1 LALSTPSAQLPDRLA
16 RVPSFPPIAIKVLQ
30 LLSDPSVNLSSIPPL
45 ISSDPALSA
54 RVLQYAN
61 SPLYGIANEIKNVRH
76 ALTMLGID
84 QLRSLTATAASDVY
98 LKGKLNVEELKRC
111 WTHTLACAVVSE
123 ELARACRAHM
133 DEAYTS
139 GLMHDI
145 GRLSMVVAF
154 PKEYVEAMRHASAQ
168 CIDLIDYERD
178 KFGIDHAEA
187 GRLLAEKWRLP
198 SNFCVVAGRHHDNPD
213 TEETSLLT
221 IVHLAC
227 RLADNLGF
235 EVTVPLRPSTMD
247 EILTILQPEVRRRLP
262 ATEEEFRELVLRRI
276 SPLDAIEHEEHRY
289 PASAKLDEEPSEPYR
304 PSATLIPDLP
314 PFRPDPVSAMPGSR
328 FWPVI
333 VLLAVALA
341 GLLLVLADSY

>member
-1 LALSTPSAQLPDRLA
+1 MPSAQLPDRLA

-98 LKGKLNVEELKRC
+98 LKGKMNVEELKRC
-111 WTHTLACAVVSE
+111 WTHTLACAILSE
-123 ELARACRAHM
+123 ELARACRAHK

-154 PKEYVEAMRHASAQ
+154 PREYVEAMRHASAH

-187 GRLLAEKWRLP
+187 GRLLAEKWHLP
-198 SNFCVVAGRHHDNPD
+198 ENFCLIAGRHHDNPD
-213 TEETSLLT
+213 TPEMSLLT

-235 EVTVPLRPSTMD
+235 EVTVPLQPVSMD
-247 EILTILQPEVRRRLP
+247 EILAILQPEVRRRLP
-262 ATEEEFRELVLRRI
+262 ASEEEFRELVLRRMA
-276 SPLDAIEHEEHRY
+276 PLDLIEREEQTY
-289 PASAKLDEEPSEPYR
+289 PAHALLDEEPPESDR
-304 PSATLIPDLP
+304 FSLARIDDIA
-314 PFRPDPVSAMPGSR
+314 PFRPDPVQPVPGSR

-341 GLLLVLADSY
+341 GLLLVLADAS

>member
-1 LALSTPSAQLPDRLA
+1 LA

-30 LLSDPSVNLSSIPPL
+30 LLSDPLVNLSSIPPL

-111 WTHTLACAVVSE
+111 WTHTLACAVLSE
-123 ELARACRAHM
+123 ELARACRTQV

-198 SNFCVVAGRHHDNPD
+198 SNFCVIAGRHHDNPD
-213 TEETSLLT
+213 SPDITLLT

-235 EVTVPLRPSTMD
+235 EVSVPLNPSSMD
-247 EILTILQPEVRRRLP
+247 EILAILQPEVRRRLP
-262 ATEEEFRELVLRRI
+262 ATEEEFRELILKRI
-276 SPLDAIEHEEHRY
+276 SPLDSIEQEERRY
-289 PASAKLDEEPSEPYR
+289 PVDAMFDEEPPEPHR
-304 PSATLIPDLP
+304 STPATVADLS
-314 PFRPDPVSAMPGSR
+314 PFRPDPVAGMPGSR